1 MSLKVCELPTKLIPG
16 TFLHWIAT
24 LRRNENSKEPA
35 KYSESEDGWSGS
47 QSSSNTEDSVTK
59 TAHALA
65 ALSLEKSSE
74 DDDAVAR
81 VAKKAAIEKDLQFL
95 REIREFFISKNA
107 KSWNDLPGHEDIR
120 NAQPVRLPCFPD
132 DTISTPKPSLAK
144 EIDFRFSTY
153 RIVPSGQKAAYL
165 ELFEMVW
172 SGDIQGIKS
181 RTLSRWGPERRNEPL
196 KISVYDSLYGNTPVM
211 IALRQKR
218 FDLARMLLQI
228 AKAQYR
234 PKDHKVN
241 YYVDRDDYSDVCSE
255 HSSPASEYYIASET
269 FDDTYELGDVTH
281 IPDEA
286 RSDITALQLL
296 RHSTDHLSSVCE
308 CKLPKHL
315 TDHNLANSGTA
326 LTLAIIRNDF
336 DSFVKILELAG
347 ELDPRNN
354 RNDYI

>member
-1 MSLKVCELPTKLIPG
+1 LISLKAYDLPTKLIPG

-24 LRRNENSKEPA
+24 LRRNENSKELA
-35 KYSESEDGWSGS
+35 KYSESEEGWSGS

-59 TAHALA
+59 TAHALT
-65 ALSLEKSSE
+65 ALSLEETSE
-74 DDDAVAR
+74 KNDAAAQA
-81 VAKKAAIEKDLQFL
+81 AKKAAIEKDLQFL
-95 REIREFFISKNA
+95 SDIREFFISKHA
-107 KSWNDLPGHEDIR
+107 KTWNDLPGHEDIR
-120 NAQPVRLPCFPD
+120 NAKPVRLPRFPD
-132 DTISTPKPSLAK
+132 DTISPRPSLAQ
-144 EIDFRFSTY
+144 EIDFCFSTY
-153 RIVPSGQKAAYL
+153 RTVPAEQKAAYL

-181 RTLSRWGPERRNEPL
+181 RTLARWGPERRNEPL

-211 IALRQKR
+211 IALHQKR

-234 PKDHKVN
+234 PKEHKVN

-269 FDDTYELGDVTH
+269 VDDTYELGDVTH

-296 RHSTDHLSSVCE
+296 RHSTDRLFSACE
-308 CKLPKHL
+308 YKLPNHL
-315 TDHNLANSGTA
+315 ANHNLANSGTA
-326 LTLAIIRNDF
+326 LTLTIIQNDF